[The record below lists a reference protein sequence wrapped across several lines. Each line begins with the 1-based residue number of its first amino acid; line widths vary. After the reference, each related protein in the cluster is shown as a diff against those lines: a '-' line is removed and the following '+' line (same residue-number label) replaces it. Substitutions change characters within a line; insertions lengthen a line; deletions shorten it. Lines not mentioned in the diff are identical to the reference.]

1 MLLDET
7 FCQELFRVAG
17 QYDWTMEDL
26 VRLQYNA
33 IQAAFCTEE
42 EKSA

>member
-1 MLLDET
+1 M
-7 FCQELFRVAG
+7 AG
-17 QYDWTMEDL
+17 QYGWTMEDL

-42 EKSA
+42 EKDRLREQLRLFEASL